1 MKKKICGASWK
12 MHKNTL
18 EEVEYFCDV
27 VKDSPVFST
36 IESFLLP
43 SFVFIPFLSKHLSNS
58 NVGYGSQTIAFA
70 EGGALTGEVS
80 AVALKEFD
88 CTYVEIGH
96 AERREHL
103 NETNN
108 IVNKK
113 VNIALN
119 YGMIPVVCV
128 GENKHEKDSGVGDDV
143 ILEQV
148 EWACKGV
155 EKSRISDI
163 IFAYEPVWAIG
174 QQEGAD
180 SNYVEQQHRLI
191 RNKLEQLANQTIA
204 DHTRII
210 YGGSVNKSNAKQFIQ
225 QDNIDGLFVGRF
237 GLDPNQFIEIA
248 TIVAEN

>member
-18 EEVEYFCDV
+18 DEVEYFCNV
-27 VKDSPVFST
+27 VKDAPVFT
-36 IESFLLP
+36 AIESFLLP
-43 SFVFIPFLSKHLSNS
+43 SFVFIPFLSEHLSNT
-58 NVGYGSQTIAFA
+58 NLGFGSQTMAFA
-70 EGGALTGEVS
+70 EDGAFTGEVS
-80 AVALKEFD
+80 AIALKEFN
-88 CTYVEIGH
+88 CKYVEIGH
-96 AERREHL
+96 AERREHF

-113 VNIALN
+113 VKLTLD

-128 GENKHEKDSGVGDDV
+128 GENKQEKDSGVGDDV

-148 EWACKGV
+148 EWACKGIDA
-155 EKSRISDI
+155 SLMSDI

-180 SNYVEQQHRLI
+180 SLYVEQQHRLI
-191 RNKLEQLANQTIA
+191 RMKLKSLASETIA
-204 DHTRII
+204 QNTRII
-210 YGGSVNKSNAKQFIQ
+210 YGGSVNKDNAKQLIQ
-225 QDNIDGLFVGRF
+225 QENIDGLFVGRF
-237 GLDPNQFIEIA
+237 GLDPYQFIEIA